1 MKTYRSVVVAAV
13 VLGVLIV
20 LMGGSALA
28 GFLSEL
34 FWYRSLNLD
43 DVFWTHWRGA
53 LIVRGTATVLILT
66 IVAINLMVVTRSLG
80 AIRVRRRYGNIEIAE
95 RLPQSY
101 LIIAVTLISAFSAWW
116 LSGGFADPLPILAA
130 FNPVAW
136 GVRDPAFGFDAAFY
150 VFQLPVIS
158 RIQTMGSVVT
168 FWVALLAIAAYAS
181 TGALRIVDG
190 RPSVTRIARRHLGI
204 LAAAFLAFY
213 AMNVWLDRYWLVV
226 DGNGFGGAL
235 GYADMYARLPAKL
248 VVFGLILLT
257 AASIGYGAWVGNPR
271 LAVAS
276 GFLLVLGLIGAEV
289 VYPSSI
295 QRFVVEPNQF
305 PRESPFIEHQ
315 IGFTR
320 LAFNL
325 HDIERVPMPYEQR
338 VDIEPAALV
347 SRLEGIPMWDPRP
360 LMTTYQAQQ
369 GLFRRYAFASVH
381 HDRYG
386 GNGSVEPI
394 AISVRELD
402 TNELEP
408 AAQTWQNL
416 HLNYVSGAG
425 AVASPAARMSPNGTP
440 IFYVWDLDPPKLS
453 PDAPPELALTDP
465 RIYFGERASEYV
477 IVGDDHP
484 PIGVPLDATWRK
496 ALFAWYFR
504 SKNILLSGDLRED
517 SRIVFRRRIAER
529 VQAAAP
535 FLYVPME
542 GSAYPVIADGH
553 VVWVV
558 DAYTTSA
565 SFPLSPLVG
574 FENRGVRYVRNS
586 VKATVDAVTGE
597 IRLYAIDPAD
607 PILRAY
613 SSIFPTLLRPFEEMP
628 EVIREHMRFPVRMMT
643 LQAQVIGAYHL
654 LDPRQ
659 FYEQQDVWAIAVELY
674 RGTPS
679 TMEPTY
685 SLFPLPGQEETE
697 FLLSVPFVARGRQNM
712 TALMVTRNDPP
723 NYGKQILYLL
733 PRDVQIPGP
742 QQIDAAIDQDPEIS
756 QQLALW
762 RRGGSDVLRGHL
774 VVMPVNGTLLYVE
787 PLFLEAEN
795 AAIPQLERVIIA
807 QAGRVVMEPTFESAA
822 ARLVGGQG
830 SLAAAAEAAEGTG
843 TRDSPASPGWEP
855 MARARQLLDEA
866 EALLRA
872 GDWAGFGRALQTL
885 RGALTV
891 PPPGP

>member
-1 MKTYRSVVVAAV
+1 MRGYRGIVIAAV
-13 VLGVLIV
+13 VAGLIV
-20 LMGGSALA
+20 LLMGGSALA
-28 GFLSEL
+28 AFLAEL

-43 DVFWTHWRGA
+43 NVFWTHWRGA
-53 LIVRGTATVLILT
+53 LIVRGTATVLILSV
-66 IVAINLMVVTRSLG
+66 IAVNLMIVTRSLG

-95 RLPQSY
+95 RLPQGY
-101 LIIAVTLISAFSAWW
+101 LIGTAMLISAFSAWW
-116 LSGGFADPLPILAA
+116 LSAGFADPLPILAA
-130 FNPVAW
+130 FNPVGW

-150 VFQLPVIS
+150 VFQLPVLS
-158 RIQTMGSVVT
+158 RIQTMGSVVI
-168 FWVALLAIAAYAS
+168 FWISLLAIAAYAS
-181 TGALRIVDG
+181 TGAIRVVDG
-190 RPSVTRIARRHLGI
+190 RPTFTRIARRHLGV
-204 LAAAFLAFY
+204 LAAAFLVFF

-248 VVFGLILLT
+248 VVIGLLLLT
-257 AASIGYGAWVGNPR
+257 AASIGYGAWVGNLR

-276 GFLLVLGLIGAEV
+276 GFLLVLGLIGAEA

-305 PRESPFIEHQ
+305 PRESPFIERQ
-315 IGFTR
+315 IEFTR

-325 HDIERVPMPYEQR
+325 HDIERVAMPYEQR
-338 VDIEPAALV
+338 VDIEPEALV

-386 GNGSVEPI
+386 HDGEVEPV

-402 TNELEP
+402 TSELEP

-425 AVASPAARMSPNGTP
+425 AVASPAARMSSNGTP
-440 IFYVWDLDPPKLS
+440 IFYVWDLDPPKLA

-465 RIYFGERASEYV
+465 RIYFGERATEYV

-484 PIGVPLDATWRK
+484 PIGVALDATWRK

-504 SKNILLSGDLRED
+504 SKNILLSGDLQED

-558 DAYTTSA
+558 DAYTMSS

-574 FENRGVRYVRNS
+574 FDNRGVRYVRNS

-597 IRLYAIDPAD
+597 VRLFAIDPAD
-607 PILRAY
+607 PILKTY
-613 SSIFPTLLRPFEEMP
+613 SAIFPDLLGSFEEIP
-628 EVIREHMRFPVRMMT
+628 ETIREHMRFPVRMMT

-685 SLFPLPGQEETE
+685 SLFPLPGQEEPE
-697 FLLSVPFVARGRQNM
+697 FLLSLPFVARGRQNM

-733 PRDVQIPGP
+733 PRDEQIPGP

-807 QAGRVVMEPTFESAA
+807 QAGRVVMEPTFEAA
-822 ARLVGGQG
+822 ALRLVGGQG
-830 SLAAAAEAAEGTG
+830 SGGASTESTEAATSP
-843 TRDSPASPGWEP
+843 DSAPPAAWEP
-855 MARARQLLDEA
+855 MTRARQLLDEA
-866 EALLRA
+866 EAFLRA
-872 GDWAGFGRALQTL
+872 GDWAGFGRALQNL
-885 RGALTV
+885 RAALSA
-891 PPPGP
+891 PPPSP